1 MNVYLITVDDH
12 QEGMSYHICA
22 TENAADKLFRKI
34 IKEKYFDP
42 EEDTKE
48 DFWEA
53 CEQWFWESQYE
64 DIVTY
69 SKCHALTEEEI

>member
-1 MNVYLITVDDH
+1 MNVYLITVNDH

-34 IKEKYFDP
+34 VKEKYFPPPDH
-42 EEDTKE
+42 TKE
-48 DFWEA
+48 DFCEA

-64 DIVTY
+64 DIVTC

>member
-34 IKEKYFDP
+34 VKKNILIQKKIQRKISGKHVNSGSGNLSMRISLRAQGVMF
-42 EEDTKE
+42 
-48 DFWEA
+48 
-53 CEQWFWESQYE
+53 
-64 DIVTY
+64 
-69 SKCHALTEEEI
+69 

>member
-34 IKEKYFDP
+34 VKEKYFDP

-48 DFWEA
+48 DF
-53 CEQWFWESQYE
+53 
-64 DIVTY
+64 
-69 SKCHALTEEEI
+69 